1 MEEKLVRSAP
11 GALRVVQDFVNTRYG
26 RERRFDLTSPER
38 LQVWLVQHDL
48 LTEGTPVTEGDLRR
62 ALDVR
67 EGLRGL
73 LGVNNGMTMPG
84 EGLER
89 LNALAKHAPLIVRFS
104 GDGQT
109 QLEPDIAGVD
119 GALARLMGI
128 VIMAMHNGTWSRLK
142 VCRFERCLRAFY
154 DTSRNHSGT
163 WCAMTKCGN
172 RINARTYRQRHEI
185 HRTQEALPVDEL

>member
-1 MEEKLVRSAP
+1 MKEKLVRSAP
-11 GALRVVQDFVNTRYG
+11 GALRLVQDFVNTRYG
-26 RERRFDLTSPER
+26 RERRFDLTTPQR
-38 LQVWLVQHDL
+38 LQVWLVQHGL

-128 VIMAMHNGTWSRLK
+128 VFTAMHDGTWNRLK

-154 DTSRNHSGT
+154 DTSRNRSGT

-185 HRTQEALPVDEL
+185 HRTQGDLSADEV

>member
-1 MEEKLVRSAP
+1 MKEKVVRSGT
-11 GALRVVQDFVNTRYG
+11 GAVRLVQDFVNTRYG
-26 RERRFDLTSPER
+26 RERRFDLTTPQR
-38 LQVWLVQHDL
+38 LQVWLVQHGL

-89 LNALAKHAPLIVRFS
+89 LNAIAKHAPLIVRFS

-128 VIMAMHNGTWSRLK
+128 GFTAMHNGTS
-142 VCRFERCLRAFY
+142 
-154 DTSRNHSGT
+154 S
-163 WCAMTKCGN
+163 
-172 RINARTYRQRHEI
+172 
-185 HRTQEALPVDEL
+185 

>member
-1 MEEKLVRSAP
+1 MEEKQTRSAP
-11 GALRVVQDFVNTRYG
+11 EPLRVVQDFVNTRYG

-38 LQVWLVQHDL
+38 LQVWLVQHGL
-48 LTEGTPVTEGDLRR
+48 LAEGAPVTEGDLRR

-73 LGVNNGMTMPG
+73 LGVNNGMTMLG
-84 EGLER
+84 ERLEGL
-89 LNALAKHAPLIVRFS
+89 NAIAKHAPLVVHFS
-104 GDGQT
+104 GDGQA

-128 VIMAMHNGTWSRLK
+128 VFTAMHEGTWSRLK
-142 VCRFERCLRAFY
+142 VCRNEPCLRAFY
-154 DTSRNHSGT
+154 DTSKNRSGT

-172 RINARTYRQRHEI
+172 RINARAYRRRHE
-185 HRTQEALPVDEL
+185 ALRAQSEEIF

>member
-11 GALRVVQDFVNTRYG
+11 GALRAVQDFVNTRYG

-38 LQVWLVQHDL
+38 LRVWLVQHDL
-48 LTEGTPVTEGDLRR
+48 LTEGAPVTEGDLRR

-73 LGVNNGMTMPG
+73 LGVNNGMTMP
-84 EGLER
+84 EQGLER
-89 LNALAKHAPLIVRFS
+89 LNAIAKHAPLIVRFS

-109 QLEPDIAGVD
+109 QLEPDIADVD

-128 VIMAMHNGTWSRLK
+128 VFTAMHNGTWSRLK

-172 RINARTYRQRHEI
+172 RINARAYRQRHEI
-185 HRTQEALPVDEL
+185 HRTQEDLPVDD

>member
-1 MEEKLVRSAP
+1 MEEKQVRSAP
-11 GALRVVQDFVNTRYG
+11 GALHVVQDFVNTRYG

-38 LQVWLVQHDL
+38 LQVWLVQHGL

-73 LGVNNGMTMPG
+73 MGVNNGMTMPW

-89 LNALAKHAPLIVRFS
+89 LNAIAKHAPLIMRFS
-104 GDGQT
+104 SDGQM
-109 QLEPDIAGVD
+109 QLEPDIADVD

-128 VIMAMHNGTWSRLK
+128 VFAAMRDGTWGRLK

-154 DTSRNHSGT
+154 DTSRNRSGT

-172 RINARTYRQRHEI
+172 RINARAYRRRHEI
-185 HRTQEALPVDEL
+185 HRTQEDPSADDV